1 MIASVQRNTNKKFTL
16 NAAAKYRIGDDEKS
30 NTTQNMEKRKEN
42 DLMLKNTPLLSLGRR
57 EVSWGQFVQD
67 FDFGIRKSKSEYGLF
82 ERLITN
88 FDKDT
93 KKAKD
98 LKGFRDTLKKEMP
111 ASHLFKQREYI
122 HLSD

>member
-1 MIASVQRNTNKKFTL
+1 M
-16 NAAAKYRIGDDEKS
+16 
-30 NTTQNMEKRKEN
+30 
-42 DLMLKNTPLLSLGRR
+42 
-57 EVSWGQFVQD
+57 QD

-93 KKAKD
+93 KKAKE

>member
-1 MIASVQRNTNKKFTL
+1 M
-16 NAAAKYRIGDDEKS
+16 
-30 NTTQNMEKRKEN
+30 
-42 DLMLKNTPLLSLGRR
+42 
-57 EVSWGQFVQD
+57 QD

-93 KKAKD
+93 KKAKE
-98 LKGFRDTLKKEMP
+98 LKGFRDTLKKEIP